1 MSGLK
6 INFHKSSLVGINLDE
21 DYTAGITNVNYC
33 KWDTLPSD
41 TWAYLWVQIRREF
54 QLGSGS

>member
-6 INFHKSSLVGINLDE
+6 VNFHKSSLVGINLDE
-21 DYTAGITNVNYC
+21 DYTAGITNVTYC

-41 TWAYLWVQIRREF
+41 IFGCKSEENFNLEA
-54 QLGSGS
+54 GC